1 MHRAVTGHEHSDLL
15 MFLQTAA
22 RPIAALLCLL
32 WLSNAS
38 AAEEEQSDV
47 DAPTSIDS
55 APVIIDGVELFRV
68 SGAASYPS
76 AQRAQAVR
84 ERILALARERRVP
97 VNAIGIKPRDNRID
111 IVAGDRHIVAV
122 VEHDAEFEGAPA
134 SSVAELRVGQIRQ
147 AIERYR
153 FERQPDQLARSGLIA
168 FLATAATA
176 LALFL
181 LLRAF
186 RRLFELIERRYRS
199 RVHSVTIQAFEVVRA
214 ANIWRAVNGFL
225 NGLRLLLVAALIYVY
240 LAVTLRQFPQ
250 TRGLAEGLVDLV
262 VQPLKEIS
270 AAILQYIPKLA
281 FLVVLVF
288 VVRYLL
294 KLTNLFARA
303 VSAGRV
309 PLRGFDPDWAQP
321 TYNIVRVLI
330 ILLAIVVAYPYL
342 PGSGSA
348 AFQGLSIFAGLMLS
362 LGASSAMASLIA
374 GYTVTYRRAFRVGDR
389 ITVGEFT
396 GEVTEVRLL
405 VTHLR
410 TPKNEEVVVPNSVV
424 LQSHI
429 VNYSKLAK
437 SPGLILHTTVGI
449 GYETPWR
456 QVEAMLLLAAK
467 RTDGVLQDPH
477 PFVLEKSLGDFAVTY
492 ELNVYVDGAQHIPQ
506 RYAALHRNILDV
518 FNEHGVQIMTPA
530 YEGDPEQ
537 PKVVPKDLWYSA
549 PATETASEQ
558 RRDVDPRRA

>member
-1 MHRAVTGHEHSDLL
+1 
-15 MFLQTAA
+15 MFPHIAA
-22 RPIAALLCLL
+22 RPIGALL
-32 WLSNAS
+32 WLLWLGAAS
-38 AAEEEQSDV
+38 AAEEQPDV
-47 DAPTSIDS
+47 DAPTSIDA

-84 ERILALARERRVP
+84 ERILELARERRVP
-97 VNAIGIKPRDNRID
+97 VDAIAIKPRDNRID

-153 FERQPDQLARSGLIA
+153 FERQPDQLARSALIA
-168 FLATAATA
+168 FLATAGAA
-176 LALFL
+176 LVLFL

-186 RRLFELIERRYRS
+186 RRALDWLERRYHS
-199 RVHSVTIQAFEVVRA
+199 RVQSVTIHSFEIVRA
-214 ANIWRAVNGFL
+214 ESIWRALTGFL
-225 NGLRLLLVAALIYVY
+225 SGLRLLLGAALLYFY
-240 LAVTLRQFPQ
+240 LAFTLRLFPQ
-250 TRGLAEGLVDLV
+250 TRGFADELIDLIVDPLTAMGAAA
-262 VQPLKEIS
+262 VQ
-270 AAILQYIPKLA
+270 YVPKLV
-281 FLVVLVF
+281 FLLVLVF

-294 KLTNLFARA
+294 KLANLFARA
-303 VSAGRV
+303 VAAGRV
-309 PLRGFDPDWAQP
+309 PLRSFDPDWALP
-321 TYNIVRVLI
+321 TYNIARVLI
-330 ILLAIVVAYPYL
+330 VLLAIVIAYPYL

-410 TPKNEEVVVPNSVV
+410 TAKNEEIVVPNSVV

-437 SPGLILHTTVGI
+437 SQGLILHTTVGI
-449 GYETPWR
+449 GYQIPWR
-456 QVEAMLLLAAK
+456 QVEAMLLLAAE
-467 RTDGVLQDPH
+467 RTEGVLQNPR

-492 ELNVYVDGAQHIPQ
+492 ELNVYVDGVQHLLQ

-537 PKVVPKDLWYSA
+537 PKVVPKELWYSA
-549 PATETASEQ
+549 PAIEAASEQ

>member
-1 MHRAVTGHEHSDLL
+1 MHRAVTGHEHSELL

-214 ANIWRAVNGFL
+214 ENIWRAVNGFL
-225 NGLRLLLVAALIYVY
+225 SGLRLLLVAALIYVY

-250 TRGLAEGLVDLV
+250 TRGFAEGLVDLV

-281 FLVVLVF
+281 FLLVLVF

-456 QVEAMLLLAAK
+456 QVEAMLLLAAE
-467 RTDGVLQDPH
+467 RTDGVLQDPR
-477 PFVLEKSLGDFAVTY
+477 PFVLDKSLGDFAVTY
-492 ELNVYVDGAQHIPQ
+492 ELNVYVDGAQYIPQ

-537 PKVVPKDLWYSA
+537 PKVVPREQWYTA
-549 PATETASEQ
+549 PAIEAASEQ
-558 RRDVDPRRA
+558 RRDRA

>member
-1 MHRAVTGHEHSDLL
+1 
-15 MFLQTAA
+15 MFLQTAG
-22 RPIAALLCLL
+22 RLIATLLCLL
-32 WLSNAS
+32 WLSNTS
-38 AAEEEQSDV
+38 AAEEQPNV
-47 DAPTSIDS
+47 DAPPSIDA

-84 ERILALARERRVP
+84 ERILELAQDRRVP
-97 VNAIGIKPRDNRID
+97 VDAIEIKPRDNRID

-153 FERQPDQLARSGLIA
+153 FERQPDQLARSAFIA

-214 ANIWRAVNGFL
+214 ENIWRAVNGFL
-225 NGLRLLLVAALIYVY
+225 SGLRLLLVAALIYFY
-240 LAVTLRQFPQ
+240 LALTLRQFPQ
-250 TRGLAEGLVDLV
+250 TRGFAERLVDLV
-262 VQPLKEIS
+262 VQPLKEMS
-270 AAILQYIPKLA
+270 AAVLQYIPKLV
-281 FLVVLVF
+281 FLLVLVF

-396 GEVTEVRLL
+396 GDVTEVRLL

-410 TPKNEEVVVPNSVV
+410 TAKNEEIVVPNSVV

-437 SPGLILHTTVGI
+437 NPGLILHTTVGI

-456 QVEAMLLLAAK
+456 QVEAMLLLAAE
-467 RTDGVLQDPH
+467 RTDGVLQDPR

-537 PKVVPKDLWYSA
+537 PKVVPKEQWYSA
-549 PATETASEQ
+549 PAIEAASEQ

>member
-1 MHRAVTGHEHSDLL
+1 
-15 MFLQTAA
+15 
-22 RPIAALLCLL
+22 
-32 WLSNAS
+32 
-38 AAEEEQSDV
+38 
-47 DAPTSIDS
+47 
-55 APVIIDGVELFRV
+55 
-68 SGAASYPS
+68 
-76 AQRAQAVR
+76 
-84 ERILALARERRVP
+84 

-250 TRGLAEGLVDLV
+250 TRGFAEGLVDLV